1 MLSAQESV
9 GKYAKKRGLKPGM
22 MLLAVNGEDMRTE
35 PLRVVSKAIKE
46 AGRPLTLTLSSRP
59 ILACT
64 IKKSKKANVGFGMTL
79 SPNLRVL
86 DLPKEGARSPGPA
99 ERAGVKTDL
108 ALASVD
114 GLAVRSITEAAH
126 AFAKGGDKI
135 ECVFL

>member
-1 MLSAQESV
+1 MLCAQESV
-9 GKYAKKRGLKPGM
+9 GKYAKKRGLKPGL

-86 DLPKEGARSPGPA
+86 DLPKEARSPGPA
-99 ERAGVKTDL
+99 ERAGVKTGL

-135 ECVFL
+135 ECVFV

>member
-1 MLSAQESV
+1 MLCAQESV
-9 GKYAKKRGLKPGM
+9 GKYAKKRGLKPGL

-86 DLPKEGARSPGPA
+86 DLPRAGPA
-99 ERAGVKTDL
+99 ERAGVKTGL